1 MSIFF
6 FIAIA
11 LSVLTDAA
19 TARPVLASV
28 AVARDSR
35 RAQRTL
41 RSAPVRFRRGDDV
54 PRARFLPLAVRRILA
69 PLTGAASPRAPAPH
83 C

>member
-1 MSIFF
+1 MSICF

-11 LSVLTDAA
+11 LGVLTEA
-19 TARPVLASV
+19 TASRPVLANV

-35 RAQRTL
+35 RSQRNL
-41 RSAPVRFRRGDDV
+41 RVPAVRFARPGDAPRPSFV
-54 PRARFLPLAVRRILA
+54 PLSIRRILA
-69 PLTGAASPRAPAPH
+69 PLTGAASPRAPAAH

>member
-1 MSIFF
+1 MSICF

-11 LSVLTDAA
+11 LSVFTEA
-19 TARPVLASV
+19 TVSRPVLANV

-35 RAQRTL
+35 RSQRTL
-41 RSAPVRFRRGDDV
+41 RSAPTRFRDADDA
-54 PRARFLPLAVRRILA
+54 PRPRFLPLVVRRFFA

>member
-1 MSIFF
+1 MSICF

-11 LSVLTDAA
+11 LGVLTDAA
-19 TARPVLASV
+19 AARPVLASV
-28 AVARDSR
+28 AVVRDSR
-35 RAQRTL
+35 RTRRAL
-41 RSAPVRFRRGDDV
+41 RAAPVRFRRDADA
-54 PRARFLPLAVRRILA
+54 PRPRFLPLSIRRILA

>member
-1 MSIFF
+1 MSICF

-11 LSVLTDAA
+11 LSVFTEAA
-19 TARPVLASV
+19 VSRPVLMHV

-35 RAQRTL
+35 RSQRRL
-41 RSAPVRFRRGDDV
+41 RSAPVRFARRVDATRV
-54 PRARFLPLAVRRILA
+54 SFLPPAVRRFLA

>member
-1 MSIFF
+1 MSICF

-11 LSVLTDAA
+11 LSVFTEAA

-41 RSAPVRFRRGDDV
+41 RSAPVRFRRDDDA
-54 PRARFLPLAVRRILA
+54 PRPRFLPLAIRRILA

>member
-1 MSIFF
+1 MSIAF

-11 LSVLTDAA
+11 LGVLTDVAV
-19 TARPVLASV
+19 TRPALASV

-41 RSAPVRFRRGDDV
+41 RPAAMRLVRQA
-54 PRARFLPLAVRRILA
+54 RASRLSFPLLAVRRILA

>member
-1 MSIFF
+1 MSIAF

-11 LSVLTDAA
+11 LGVLTDVAV
-19 TARPVLASV
+19 TRPALASV

-41 RSAPVRFRRGDDV
+41 RPAAMRLARQARAARVSFPPLPTRR
-54 PRARFLPLAVRRILA
+54 LIA

>member
-1 MSIFF
+1 MSIAF

-11 LSVLTDAA
+11 LGVLTDAA
-19 TARPVLASV
+19 VTRPALASV

-41 RSAPVRFRRGDDV
+41 RPAAIRFARQARAPRVSF
-54 PRARFLPLAVRRILA
+54 PALTVRRILA
-69 PLTGAASPRAPAPH
+69 PLTGAAAPRAPAR
-83 C
+83 CC

>member
-1 MSIFF
+1 MSICF

-11 LSVLTDAA
+11 LSVLTEA
-19 TARPVLASV
+19 TMSRPVLASV
-28 AVARDSR
+28 SVARDSR
-35 RAQRTL
+35 RSQRSL
-41 RSAPVRFRRGDDV
+41 RSAPARFRRGDDA
-54 PRARFLPLAVRRILA
+54 PAPRFLPFTVRRLIA

>member
-1 MSIFF
+1 MSICF

-11 LSVLTDAA
+11 LSVLTEA
-19 TARPVLASV
+19 TASRPVLANV

-35 RAQRTL
+35 RSQRSL
-41 RSAPVRFRRGDDV
+41 RSAPARLGRGADA
-54 PRARFLPLAVRRILA
+54 PRARFLPLDVRRFFA
-69 PLTGAASPRAPAPH
+69 PLTGAVSPRAPAPH